1 MISENDVKYVAALSR
16 IYLKDSEVVSLQKD
30 LEKIIGY
37 VTKLGKLDVTGIEP
51 TSHALPLQNVFREDE
66 VKPSLSHEDVMAL
79 AIEKKDG
86 SFKVPKVIE

>member
-16 IYLKDSEVVSLQKD
+16 IHLKAEEVVSLQKD

-37 VTKLGKLDVTGIEP
+37 VAKLKKLNVDGIEP
-51 TSHALPLQNVFREDE
+51 TSHALPMQNVFREDE
-66 VKPSLSHEDVMAL
+66 VNHSLPHTEAMTI

-86 SFKVPKVIE
+86 FFKVPKVIE